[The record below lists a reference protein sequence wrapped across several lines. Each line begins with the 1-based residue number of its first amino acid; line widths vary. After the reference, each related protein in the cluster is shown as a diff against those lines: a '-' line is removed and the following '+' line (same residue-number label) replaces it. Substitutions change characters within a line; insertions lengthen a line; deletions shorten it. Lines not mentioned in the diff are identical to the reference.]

1 MDKIDEIMKMI
12 RRYALQIGHVKEFE
26 MFLLQNYGPLYGP
39 NEQEEKEYEEEVVIA
54 NEQFNNIRE
63 AIIDLTWSVKE

>member
-1 MDKIDEIMKMI
+1 MNRTEEIMKMI

-26 MFLLQNYGPLYGP
+26 MFLLQKYGPLYGP
-39 NEQEEKEYEEEVVIA
+39 DKQDQKEYDEEVVIA
-54 NEQFNNIRE
+54 DEQFNNIRE